1 MIPPKDI
8 PATTDDLAESVP
20 DWLWRDF
27 EGWRGSGELRA
38 LYKRL
43 VAHDD
48 LRSFRNTLAEAMVAR
63 HLLSHGCEIRFE
75 VETPAGRECDFE
87 VTRDGVQFY
96 LHVKHLITERPAV
109 ERISVPSRLRM
120 LERIERPYI
129 VSVRWHQSIT
139 DKQMLLLVR
148 EAERFITHARVGE
161 ESLIRDPKS
170 EEELGG
176 LRILAPWEG
185 THVSLVIGLPS
196 GDVDHTSRMRRLLA
210 RAYQQFMPR
219 AENLIMLGTTHP
231 NDLRTFESAL
241 LGEHIERWDRF
252 PARGRRI
259 AYGRDEDGFWH
270 DRRHDQSHRAGWF
283 LLSTAEP
290 QLRSTLWE
298 RENLPGDAAAGAL
311 IESLFSAT

>member
-1 MIPPKDI
+1 MPPEDI

-20 DWLWRDF
+20 DWLWHDF
-27 EGWRGSGELRA
+27 ESWRGDRQLHA

-63 HLLSHGCEIRFE
+63 HLLLHHCEIRFE

-87 VTRDGVQFY
+87 VTRDGAQFY

-129 VSVRWHQSIT
+129 VNVRWHPSIT
-139 DKQMLLLVR
+139 DEQMLYLVR
-148 EAERFITHARVGE
+148 EAEQFITHARVGE
-161 ESLIRDPKS
+161 EAMVRHPKTEAEIGS
-170 EEELGG
+170 

-196 GDVDHTSRMRRLLA
+196 GYVDHASRMRRLLS

-219 AENLIMLGTTHP
+219 AENLILMGTTHP

-241 LGEHIERWDRF
+241 LGAHIERWDRF
-252 PARGRRI
+252 PARGKRI

-270 DRRHDQSHRAGWF
+270 DRRHDQSHLAGWF
-283 LLSTAEP
+283 LLTTAEK
-290 QLRSTLWE
+290 QLQSTLWE
-298 RENLPGDAAAGAL
+298 RENMSGDPDASAL
-311 IESLFSAT
+311 IASLFRAA